1 MVRGAHPASSEPPPT
16 SRLARVLRG
25 ASLHSGDG
33 AKPHPHLK
41 PCSRASGAQ
50 RGAGPRTRT
59 TRSGPRR
66 LLATCRVLYMSPK
79 KAIGC
84 QVSPEC
90 VCRGVGRDPPGNWVS
105 THSEHWTSRRVRG
118 TEGRHGSLS
127 ATTASPSSPQPPRRR
142 RSPSRAWPWVSC
154 PPFSNTRKQPLR
166 LPGHWGPGLPP
177 PPEARAVR
185 GARPHRPPLRQPLP
199 GSGAGAAGRAL
210 TGRFSLMAST
220 GW

>member
-79 KAIGC
+79 KAIRC

-90 VCRGVGRDPPGNWVS
+90 VCQGVGRDPPGNWVS

-127 ATTASPSSPQPPRRR
+127 ATTASPSSPQPPRRGR
-142 RSPSRAWPWVSC
+142 TPSRAWPWVSC
-154 PPFSNTRKQPLR
+154 PPVLQHPQ
-166 LPGHWGPGLPP
+166 GA
-177 PPEARAVR
+177 PEAPWSLGAWAAPAPGGMGCARGSPAPATSQAAPPGVWGRGGHSRA
-185 GARPHRPPLRQPLP
+185 
-199 GSGAGAAGRAL
+199 GSA
-210 TGRFSLMAST
+210 
-220 GW
+220 